1 MATLEQELLADFAD
15 SGDEDVADLEND
27 FAGGDFGSPD
37 AGDGEDEIMV
47 DEEAEYAEKEGKK
60 KDKGHADIRNAQSL
74 MANLQPVLQ
83 QIEDVKDKME
93 EVMDGESIEDNPEYQ
108 LLKEANEF
116 STQIDGEIQATHK
129 FIRDN
134 YSLRFPYLEEL
145 VKNPVDYAK
154 TVAILGNRPL
164 NDIKTIAQETDNVVG
179 TPLKN
184 ILDAPTLMVITVEAT
199 RASGRELQ
207 DVELAAV
214 MTACKLLLNL
224 DKSKH
229 ILTEYVQSRMSVF
242 APNLTELIGSLT
254 AAQLINYAGGLAGLA
269 KTPACNIAPLGS
281 NKASGLGL
289 ATNIGVRH
297 QGFLY
302 HSPILEQVRT
312 DLKKQG
318 LRIVSAKV
326 ILAARVDMVHSA
338 PDGSTGRQLKE
349 ECERRLDKL
358 TEIPAN
364 KGVRALPAPDDKP
377 ARKRGGRRARKAKE
391 ATAMTEIRKAQNR
404 MAFGQEE
411 KEVGY
416 GDSTKGMG
424 MIGAT
429 DTGRLRA
436 QQIDPKTRA
445 KLSKKNPGWGG
456 DTTLGAASSLKSF
469 GAGGTA
475 TSLRA
480 QGLRTGGV
488 GLQGSGMSSVAFTPV
503 QGLELVD
510 PRAREEASRKRKADD
525 DRWFKGGSFT
535 QLGGKT
541 DAAGFK
547 VPALPMKK
555 PKTDG

>member
-15 SGDEDVADLEND
+15 SGDEDIADLEGD
-27 FAGGDFGSPD
+27 FAGGDFGSPE
-37 AGDGEDEIMV
+37 AENGEDEAMV

-60 KDKGHADIRNAQSL
+60 KDKGPADIRNAQNL

-83 QIEDVKDKME
+83 QIDEVKDKME

-108 LLKEANEF
+108 LLGEANEF
-116 STQIDGEIQATHK
+116 STQIDGEIQAVHK

-164 NDIKTIAQETDNVVG
+164 DDIKNIAQDSDNVVG
-179 TPLKN
+179 VPLKT
-184 ILDAPTLMVITVEAT
+184 ILDAPSLMVITVEAT
-199 RASGRELQ
+199 RATGRELQ
-207 DVELAAV
+207 DIELAAI
-214 MTACKLLLNL
+214 MTACKLLLSL
-224 DKSKH
+224 DKSKY

-242 APNLTELIGSLT
+242 APNLTELVGSLT
-254 AAQLINYAGGLAGLA
+254 AAQFINYAGGLAGLA

-302 HSPILEQVRT
+302 HSPILEAVRQ
-312 DLKKQG
+312 DLKKQA

-338 PDGSTGRQLKE
+338 PDGSTGRQLKDD
-349 ECERRLDKL
+349 CERRLDKL

-404 MAFGQEE
+404 MAFGKEE

-416 GDSTKGMG
+416 GDATKGMG

-456 DTTLGAASSLKSF
+456 DTTLGAASSLKGF

-510 PRAREEASRKRKADD
+510 PRAREEANRKRKADE

-535 QLGGKT
+535 QLSGKT
-541 DAAGFK
+541 DAGGFK

-555 PKTDG
+555 PRTE